1 MNDLSSSNNHD
12 ISILRSLHLNIPA
25 SSINWSMLNPGTDI
39 NSLSSAVARVWLK
52 NYTTFMLL
60 YCAAYLYRHFSQTTK
75 GNAKVSLMKHFPDYL
90 QKQSDMNEKI
100 MIFRYYVFFSVFL
113 FQSFFRCVCN
123 MGKRKKAQRKV
134 QKRVVPKLAK
144 VFNCP
149 MCGAAES
156 CTCYMYFYMTDGW
169 VWLTIVT
176 ERRAR
181 QPYRAA
187 SVRSPLYLTKSQVF
201 FFFTLIGRKKAWT

>member
-75 GNAKVSLMKHFPDYL
+75 GMQNIFDETLSWLFAKAEWYEWKKSRF
-90 QKQSDMNEKI
+90 SDTM
-100 MIFRYYVFFSVFL
+100 FSSQCFFSNRFFVVCVIWVSERRHRERFRRESFPNWQKFL
-113 FQSFFRCVCN
+113 TVLCVEL
-123 MGKRKKAQRKV
+123 Q
-134 QKRVVPKLAK
+134 RVVL
-144 VFNCP
+144 VICISIWP
-149 MCGAAES
+149 MNG
-156 CTCYMYFYMTDGW
+156 FD
-169 VWLTIVT
+169 WL
-176 ERRAR
+176 
-181 QPYRAA
+181 
-187 SVRSPLYLTKSQVF
+187 
-201 FFFTLIGRKKAWT
+201 